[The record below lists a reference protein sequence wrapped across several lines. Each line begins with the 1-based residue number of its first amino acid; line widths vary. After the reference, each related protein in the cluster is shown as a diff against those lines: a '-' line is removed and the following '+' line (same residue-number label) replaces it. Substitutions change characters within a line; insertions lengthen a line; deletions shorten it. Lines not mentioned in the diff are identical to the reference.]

1 MAEADDTQGRLKDY
15 SLRTNVNAMNVA
27 LLDQRLTVN
36 EKRTDEYHQR
46 LHKQEDEMLIVKT
59 KQEIHD
65 VQIQAMRKILVGNG
79 DRETIPM
86 DIERMELAIANILKV
101 DWNKAQRELDALKE
115 WKEKIDGRAWQVAI
129 IIIGLVISNVWQWI
143 AP

>member
-115 WKEKIDGRAWQVAI
+115 WKDKVDARAWQVAI